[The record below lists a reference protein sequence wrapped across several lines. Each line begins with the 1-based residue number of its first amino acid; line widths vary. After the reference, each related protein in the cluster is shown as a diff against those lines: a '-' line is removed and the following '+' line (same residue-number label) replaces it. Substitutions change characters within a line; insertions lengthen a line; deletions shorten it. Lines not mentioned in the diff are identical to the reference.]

1 MKKIKKKSKSII
13 FFFFSSEFFLSLSLV
28 QGSECLVTRTSE
40 KRYSTDESRFQ
51 NRNPCFYSF
60 MPDAKQEEKNKMNEN
75 KIFRL
80 LCRLEFLLLAVARV
94 SRLREVVD
102 KFLANVSS

>member
-60 MPDAKQEEKNKMNEN
+60 MPDAKQEEKMKM
-75 KIFRL
+75 KIKVFRL